1 MIVIVLATL
10 STAVSR
16 PPGRFT
22 SVMPVADP
30 PYLNVIGSIAS
41 PLQTICCPSGAV
53 VCTSVGWALIS
64 I

>member
-41 PLQTICCPSGAV
+41 PSQTICCPRGAV
-53 VCTSVGWALIS
+53 V
-64 I
+64 